1 MRSCLIFIEKD
12 QSPGLLAKKIKTICP
27 QLAQVPNFYCEIH
40 VDVSTWIP
48 GVSRWLPSDTV
59 KIWKRDNDIRFDIS
73 LVGFENGSWKRGK
86 LSFLLLGDDARFLCL
101 DHEAHTCM
109 DLLADGKPLGDT
121 ELDAM
126 VHFLM
131 TTSIVTSDFNVTNV
145 AFHKKHRWLS
155 SADLVQDIGSWKNTH
170 VYEMTGVEAS
180 LRIRGPQNKHHK
192 APAAIEASSV
202 SSWPRATRKWCS
214 HTRLI

>member
-1 MRSCLIFIEKD
+1 M
-12 QSPGLLAKKIKTICP
+12 AKKINAICP

-86 LSFLLLGDDARFLCL
+86 LSFLLLGNSASFLCL
-101 DHEAHTCM
+101 DHEAQFCM
-109 DLLADGKPLGDT
+109 DLLADGKPLGDA
-121 ELDAM
+121 ELDAT

-131 TTSIVTSDFNVTNV
+131 TTSIITSDFDVANVV
-145 AFHKKHRWLS
+145 FHKKHRWLS
-155 SADLVQDIGSWKNTH
+155 SADVVQDIGPWKNTH
-170 VYEMTGVEAS
+170 LYEMTGVEAS
-180 LRIRGPQNKHHK
+180 LRIRRPQNKNHK
-192 APAAIEASSV
+192 APQALTTEMPTV
-202 SSWPRATRKWCS
+202 SSLP
-214 HTRLI
+214 